1 LLAHFGEPTVHLK
14 NLLPNYIN
22 GKWCP
27 SSATESLHVVNPAT
41 VDVLAQVPLSPQD
54 DVDMAATA
62 AAVAFSDWRRIPP
75 PTRVQYLFKLKGL
88 LDENLDE
95 LARTI
100 TLECGKTLKES
111 KAELRRAIENVEV
124 ACGIP
129 MLMQGYNLED
139 VARGIDEI
147 MIRQPVGVIA
157 IIAPFN
163 FPGMIP
169 FWFLPYAIACGNTCI
184 VKPSEKVPLTMQKVF
199 ELLEATGLP
208 KGVVNLVNGAKTVVD
223 AILEHPTIR
232 AISFVG
238 SSPVAQYVYS
248 KGAAHGKRVQCQGGA
263 KNPLIVLPDADM
275 EMTTRIAADSAFG
288 CAGQRCLAAS
298 VAVTV
303 GEARHSFTDAI
314 ASAAQTR
321 VVGYG
326 LDEGVEMGPVISRD
340 SQTRIEGLIQQGAD
354 EGAKVLVDGRK
365 VKISGYEQGNF
376 IRPTILENVNPDSS
390 LSQTEIFGPVL
401 SLMHLDTIED
411 AIALVNGGQWG
422 NMACLFTTSGAAARQ
437 FRYEA
442 EAGNIGINIG
452 VAAPMAFFPFSGWKN
467 SFYGDLHGQ
476 GRQAVEFFTQTKV
489 VVERWFKDW
498 SRQF

>member
-1 LLAHFGEPTVHLK
+1 
-14 NLLPNYIN
+14 
-22 GKWCP
+22 
-27 SSATESLHVVNPAT
+27 
-41 VDVLAQVPLSPQD
+41 
-54 DVDMAATA
+54 
-62 AAVAFSDWRRIPP
+62 
-75 PTRVQYLFKLKGL
+75 
-88 LDENLDE
+88 
-95 LARTI
+95 
-100 TLECGKTLKES
+100 
-111 KAELRRAIENVEV
+111 
-124 ACGIP
+124 
-129 MLMQGYNLED
+129 
-139 VARGIDEI
+139 
-147 MIRQPVGVIA
+147 
-157 IIAPFN
+157 
-163 FPGMIP
+163 
-169 FWFLPYAIACGNTCI
+169 
-184 VKPSEKVPLTMQKVF
+184 
-199 ELLEATGLP
+199 
-208 KGVVNLVNGAKTVVD
+208 
-223 AILEHPTIR
+223 
-232 AISFVG
+232 
-238 SSPVAQYVYS
+238 
-248 KGAAHGKRVQCQGGA
+248 
-263 KNPLIVLPDADM
+263 
-275 EMTTRIAADSAFG
+275 
-288 CAGQRCLAAS
+288 

>member
-1 LLAHFGEPTVHLK
+1 MSFKNPLL
-14 NLLPNYIN
+14 NYIN
-22 GKWCP
+22 GKWCA
-27 SSATESLHVVNPAT
+27 SKATEFLDVVNPAT
-41 VDVLAQVPLSPQD
+41 ASVLTQVPLSPRQD
-54 DVDMAATA
+54 VESATVAATA
-62 AAVAFSDWRRIPP
+62 AFSTWRRTP
-75 PTRVQYLFKLKGL
+75 PTERVQYLFKLKFL
-88 LDENLDE
+88 LEEHLDE
-95 LARTI
+95 LSRTI
-100 TLECGKTLKES
+100 TLECGKTLAES
-111 KAELRRAIENVEV
+111 KGEWQRAIENVEV

-147 MIRQPVGVIA
+147 MIRQPVGVTA

-199 ELLEATGLP
+199 ELLDKTGLP
-208 KGVVNLVNGAKTVVD
+208 KGVVNLVNGAKEVVD

-263 KNPLIVLPDADM
+263 KNPVIILPDADM
-275 EMTTRIAADSAFG
+275 EMTTRITADSAFG

-303 GEARHSFTDAI
+303 GEARHTFTEAI
-314 ASAAQTR
+314 TEAAQQR
-321 VVGYG
+321 VVGNG
-326 LDEGVEMGPVISRD
+326 LDEGVQMGPVITPQ
-340 SQTRIEGLIQQGAD
+340 SQARIELLIQQGAD
-354 EGAKVLVDGRK
+354 EGAKVLVDGRHA
-365 VKISGYEQGNF
+365 KISGYEQGNF
-376 IRPTILENVNPDSS
+376 IRPTILQNVDPTSEIAR
-390 LSQTEIFGPVL
+390 TEIFGPVL
-401 SLMHLDTIED
+401 GLMHLETIEE
-411 AIALVNGGQWG
+411 AIALVNSGQWG
-422 NMACLFTTSGAAARQ
+422 NMACLFTSSGAAARQ

-452 VAAPMAFFPFSGWKN
+452 VAAPMAFFPFSGWKE

-476 GRQAVEFFTQTKV
+476 GKHAVEFFTQTKV
-489 VVERWFKDW
+489 VVERWPKNW